1 MVMKHEIE
9 GGEIMECP
17 SLRICPFFNNKM
29 KDMPAA
35 AELLKKRY
43 CLGDNSQCA
52 RFMVASKLGKERVP
66 ADLFPGQTDRAR
78 EILKGANLL

>member
-1 MVMKHEIE
+1 MPI
-9 GGEIMECP
+9 I
-17 SLRICPFFNNKM
+17 
-29 KDMPAA
+29 KDLPVFQQQNERYACSSGTFEEA
-35 AELLKKRY
+35 LLP
-43 CLGDNSQCA
+43 CDNSQCA

>member
-1 MVMKHEIE
+1 
-9 GGEIMECP
+9 
-17 SLRICPFFNNKM
+17 M

-52 RFMVASKLGKERVP
+52 RFMVASRLGKERVP
-66 ADLFPGQTDRAR
+66 ADLFPSQTDRAK
-78 EILKGANLL
+78 EILAGSR